1 MSKSY
6 IKYPVMSYVGYNS
19 NKFARS
25 FTNRS
30 LRRINKSK
38 LQKEQ
43 ETFEPSLSREVSDTW
58 DFPSDGLPMYIKE
71 NSENGFYLELDNEIK
86 RLLSAGFS
94 VQYDKRSK
102 FIYRIHC
109 NDGTYCSGIEDLLAY
124 YHLRPTE
131 KTIANLTNKQIKE
144 FARIL
149 WKKNGTK

>member
-6 IKYPVMSYVGYNS
+6 IKHPVMPYVAYSS
-19 NKFARS
+19 NKSARS
-25 FTNRS
+25 FANRS

-43 ETFEPSLSREVSDTW
+43 ETFEPSLLREVSDTW
-58 DFPSDGLPMYIKE
+58 DFPSDGLSAYIKE
-71 NSENGFYLELDNEIK
+71 NSENGFYLGLDNEIK

-109 NDGTYCSGIEDLLAY
+109 NDGTYCSDIEDLLAY

-131 KTIANLTNKQIKE
+131 KTVANLTNKQIKK

-149 WKKNGTK
+149 WKKNGAK